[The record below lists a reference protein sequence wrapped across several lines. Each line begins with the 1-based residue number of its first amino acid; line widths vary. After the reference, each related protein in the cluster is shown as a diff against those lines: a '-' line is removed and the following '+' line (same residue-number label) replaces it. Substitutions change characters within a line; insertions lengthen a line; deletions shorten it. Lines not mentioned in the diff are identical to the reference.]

1 MKTIIF
7 FLLAFLLVITAEC
20 RAQQARIVFYNVENL
35 FDTEDDPLTNDDEFL
50 PNGPKRWTNER
61 YYRKVVRIY
70 QVMAA
75 LGRGE
80 LPAVIG
86 VCEIENRE
94 VLNRLVYDTPFHQFG
109 YRFIHRD
116 SPDRRGIDVALLYRP
131 GLFSPD
137 TAEWLEVPLGGGE
150 TTREILR
157 VKGRL
162 WDDHPIHFYV
172 NHWPSRYGGAGS
184 SRPKRVAA
192 AATLA
197 ASVKRIYAVEDK
209 PNIVIMGDFNDA
221 PEDESMQIISRIRTL
236 SETSCPW
243 PIVNLSTGYGLAGEG
258 TLKHGGSWI
267 VFDQV
272 LVSCAM
278 IKGENGLAILDRKTE
293 IFKPDF
299 LLEEDLIYTGVK
311 PYRTYVGPAYHGG
324 FSDHLPVSVTVG
336 RLTGGG
342 HRQ

>member
-1 MKTIIF
+1 M
-7 FLLAFLLVITAEC
+7 VITAVC

-50 PNGPKRWTNER
+50 PAGPKRWTHER

-86 VCEIENRE
+86 VCEIENRK
-94 VLNRLVYDTPFHQFG
+94 VLNSLVYETPFQQFG
-109 YRFIHRD
+109 YRIVHRD

-131 GLFSPD
+131 DLFTPD

-150 TTREILR
+150 TTREILH
-157 VKGRL
+157 VQGRF
-162 WDDHPIHFYV
+162 WDDHPIHIYV
-172 NHWPSRYGGAGS
+172 NHWSSRYGGAGS
-184 SRPKRVAA
+184 SQPKRVAA

-197 ASVKRIYAVEDK
+197 ASVKRIYDHEEK
-209 PNIVIMGDFNDA
+209 PNILIMGDFNDA
-221 PEDESMQIISRIRTL
+221 PEDESLQIISRIRL
-236 SETSCPW
+236 QAEISCPW
-243 PIVNLSTGYGLAGEG
+243 PIVNLSTGYSVAGEG
-258 TLKHGGSWI
+258 TLKHGGSWN

-272 LVSCAM
+272 LVSCAL
-278 IKGENGLAILDRKTE
+278 IEGENGLMLMSERAE
-293 IFKPDF
+293 IFKAGF
-299 LLEEDLIYTGVK
+299 LLEEDLIYTGKK
-311 PYRTYVGPAYHGG
+311 PYRTYIGPAYHGG

-342 HRQ
+342 HRH